1 MKSCTV
7 QSGPKKF
14 ENLRAVCKENRIFMV
29 FTECDK
35 LYSFIRQINYILLRA
50 FSKIV
55 NSDLYLYGTF
65 REVTQHSQHFFQVSL
80 EQVNS
85 EGFPISLFL
94 QTEIVTN
101 HCQPPPFPSPYPYSC
116 VIYFL
121 SLSCAFDCRRFG
133 VF

>member
-1 MKSCTV
+1 
-7 QSGPKKF
+7 
-14 ENLRAVCKENRIFMV
+14 MV
-29 FTECDK
+29 SPEYDK
-35 LYSFIRQINYILLRA
+35 LYSFNKQTNYIFLRA

-94 QTEIVTN
+94 QAEIVTN
-101 HCQPPPFPSPYPYSC
+101 HCQPPPFLSPYP
-116 VIYFL
+116 
-121 SLSCAFDCRRFG
+121 
-133 VF
+133 